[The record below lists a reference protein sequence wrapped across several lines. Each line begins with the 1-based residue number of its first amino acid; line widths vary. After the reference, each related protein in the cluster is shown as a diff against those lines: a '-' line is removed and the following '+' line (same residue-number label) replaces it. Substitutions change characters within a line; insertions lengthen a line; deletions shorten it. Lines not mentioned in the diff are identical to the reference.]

1 MLFDSL
7 GEFASTEKV
16 SSKGKLCLVLVV
28 TRNAKAIGFPLA
40 ESDFITDKEGQVKG
54 LGRSAVQAILGDYGI
69 TKVLAEE
76 GGRTSRGS
84 MGLMKAYLA
93 FLNAYVK
100 PLDLDSVEAWWI
112 ERVKV
117 YLSAKPFRFNVDN
130 SKTISNAISFL
141 IEQAEQRQSGNPGT
155 TYVGAMYQH
164 LVGAKLSVAMPGI
177 ELDHHG
183 YSVSDDSSARN
194 GDFHIDDA
202 VIHVTSFPQEAL
214 IRKCQRNIEDSK
226 KPIIVTS
233 IRGFPVADSL
243 LVNMGIRDRVD
254 IFEIT
259 QFLSINVNEL
269 SHFKS
274 DNNRN
279 TISSILFTY
288 NDIVEQVETDPSL
301 KIDFQ

>member
-1 MLFDSL
+1 M
-7 GEFASTEKV
+7 
-16 SSKGKLCLVLVV
+16 
-28 TRNAKAIGFPLA
+28 
-40 ESDFITDKEGQVKG
+40 
-54 LGRSAVQAILGDYGI
+54 
-69 TKVLAEE
+69 
-76 GGRTSRGS
+76 
-84 MGLMKAYLA
+84 
-93 FLNAYVK
+93 
-100 PLDLDSVEAWWI
+100 
-112 ERVKV
+112 
-117 YLSAKPFRFNVDN
+117 
-130 SKTISNAISFL
+130 
-141 IEQAEQRQSGNPGT
+141 
-155 TYVGAMYQH
+155 
-164 LVGAKLSVAMPGI
+164 
-177 ELDHHG
+177 
-183 YSVSDDSSARN
+183 
-194 GDFHIDDA
+194 
-202 VIHVTSFPQEAL
+202 HVTTFPQEAL

-226 KPIIVTS
+226 KPILVTS